1 MTRYRRQSA
10 RSEEDR
16 FIADIFTKGEHEN
29 AKGPEGWAWPVAILI
44 IALTAWGI
52 WRSLQ

>member
-29 AKGPEGWAWPVAILI
+29 AKGPEGWAWPVVLLI
-44 IALTAWGI
+44 IVVIIYGVFA
-52 WRSLQ
+52 